1 MTFRSAVRGIF
12 FYQIHAHSDNT
23 GLINCLQASVECSS
37 EVKPVEA
44 AASEA
49 AREVETTAGDDA
61 DKDDSGARSCQ
72 QEEPAHAQAAD

>member
-1 MTFRSAVRGIF
+1 VKRLFPTQH
-12 FYQIHAHSDNT
+12 QIHAHSDNT

-44 AASEA
+44 AASESDQSA
-49 AREVETTAGDDA
+49 SEVETTAGDDA
-61 DKDDSGARSCQ
+61 AKDDSGARSCQ